1 MRVTGSRRRSIRR
14 AEVKRAAR
22 VIEHRLPGSVLRVID
37 RAPDPRCAGWASACY
52 GYEERAPAPLVRRE
66 FANTSIVVI
75 FEIGPPIEVGEGAQ
89 AARRAG
95 GFVAGIHDRPT
106 RTAFTGRQLGV
117 ELLLSPLAA
126 RLVFGV
132 PPAELAHRVVAAREL
147 LPREQRDLPAR
158 LGELAS
164 WDERLD
170 AVEGFVAGA
179 WNAKPPTAFRELAWA
194 VAQIERRAGGVRIAA
209 LARELGWSERRLERA
224 FAENVGVS
232 PKLFARLA
240 RFEALMA
247 RVRSGASAN
256 WADAALALGY
266 ADQSHLVRDV
276 RQFAGVPP
284 TLAEAQTLGVGRH
297 AVA

>member
-1 MRVTGSRRRSIRR
+1 M
-14 AEVKRAAR
+14 ERAAR
-22 VIEHRLPGSVLRVID
+22 VVEHRLPRSVLCVVE
-37 RAPDPRCAGWASACY
+37 RAPDPSCAPWVRACF
-52 GYEERAPAPLVRRE
+52 GYEERAAAPLVKHE
-66 FANTSIVVI
+66 FANTSVVVI
-75 FEIGPPIEVGEGAQ
+75 FEIGTPIEVGEGAQ
-89 AARRAG
+89 AARRVG
-95 GFVAGIHDRPT
+95 GFVARIHERPT
-106 RTAFTGRQLGV
+106 RTAFSGHQLGV

-126 RLVFGV
+126 HFVFGV
-132 PPAELAHRVVAAREL
+132 PPADLAQRVVSASDL
-147 LPREQRDLPAR
+147 LPREQRDLPVR

-164 WDERLD
+164 WDDRLD
-170 AVEGFVAGA
+170 AVERFVANA
-179 WNAKPPTAFRELAWA
+179 RRAKPPAALRELAWA
-194 VAQIERRAGGVRIAA
+194 VAEIERHAGRVRIAA

-247 RVRSGASAN
+247 HVHSGASAN

-284 TLAEAQTLGVGRH
+284 TLAEAQTLGVGRT